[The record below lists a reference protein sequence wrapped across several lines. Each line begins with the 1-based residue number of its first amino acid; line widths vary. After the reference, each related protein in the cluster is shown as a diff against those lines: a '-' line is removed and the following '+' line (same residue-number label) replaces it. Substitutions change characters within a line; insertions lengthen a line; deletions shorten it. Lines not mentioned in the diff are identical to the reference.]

1 MRGLSPKNQGR
12 LGIAFGSYGWAPL
25 GPKQVAEQ
33 LANTGFE
40 MPIETMACNWIP
52 DDKYLA
58 DVREQVRALVR
69 GE

>member
-1 MRGLSPKNQGR
+1 L
-12 LGIAFGSYGWAPL
+12 AF
-25 GPKQVAEQ
+25 
-33 LANTGFE
+33 
-40 MPIETMACNWIP
+40 NWIP